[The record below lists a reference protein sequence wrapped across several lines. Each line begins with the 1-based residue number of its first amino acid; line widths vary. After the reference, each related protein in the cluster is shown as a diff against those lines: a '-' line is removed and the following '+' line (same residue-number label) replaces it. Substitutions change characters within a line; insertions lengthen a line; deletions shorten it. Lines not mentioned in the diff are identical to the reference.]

1 MFSAYEI
8 FRFWEKKVEKLI
20 IKRNF
25 AMCLVLMIYLDFAK
39 KKVEKFIIIRNFAIN
54 MDFAEKIGKIDY
66 T

>member
-1 MFSAYEI
+1 
-8 FRFWEKKVEKLI
+8 
-20 IKRNF
+20 
-25 AMCLVLMIYLDFAK
+25 MCLVLMIYLDFAK